1 MREILF
7 RGKRVGNGKWIEG
20 DLLSSGAYPD
30 RLWITESKTFF
41 DKQIQNIGI
50 IEVDPVTVGQYTGL
64 QDKNGKKIFEGDI
77 VKVYNFEIIKKDG
90 RHIKKQPFNL
100 EVLFFN
106 GGFVFSTKEDIAR
119 EFGLNA
125 NEYAISKTDKNCFRI
140 EVVGNI
146 YDNTKLIEDG
156 TPLADRFWNIK

>member
-7 RGKRVGNGKWIEG
+7 RGKCIGTKEWVYGYFFARPILEKYFIELGNEMW
-20 DLLSSGAYPD
+20 
-30 RLWITESKTFF
+30 R
-41 DKQIQNIGI
+41 
-50 IEVDPVTVGQYTGL
+50 VDPTTVGQYTGL
-64 QDKNGKKIFEGDI
+64 QDMNGDKIFEGDI

-90 RHIKKQPFNL
+90 KHIKKQPFNL